1 VGLQQSLT
9 ALCEL
14 WAYASSSTKGF
25 GRAKDPPPPPHLA
38 LAVWTLTDD
47 VCCDHTHT
55 QVLFKFNEAMR
66 QLGSS
71 VASLPAYGVG
81 HSLGAVIHLIL
92 GSRYAV
98 QRNSNVLLSV
108 NSQELKDSVPLFMP
122 VVSPIT
128 QRFAPVLA
136 ELSRSPLS
144 GTVGSTVGQL
154 KNQGPPIVKQL
165 LPLMEQCVCPAACC
179 PGHCAKAAKRY
190 KREAWCTQTGVPYA
204 CFGAL

>member
-1 VGLQQSLT
+1 MLFLT
-9 ALCEL
+9 
-14 WAYASSSTKGF
+14 S
-25 GRAKDPPPPPHLA
+25 HI
-38 LAVWTLTDD
+38 
-47 VCCDHTHT
+47 HT

-165 LPLMEQCVCPAACC
+165 LPLMEQCVLPGCVYPGDCYRGLPAAQR
-179 PGHCAKAAKRY
+179 AKS
-190 KREAWCTQTGVPYA
+190 
-204 CFGAL
+204 

>member
-1 VGLQQSLT
+1 
-9 ALCEL
+9 
-14 WAYASSSTKGF
+14 
-25 GRAKDPPPPPHLA
+25 
-38 LAVWTLTDD
+38 
-47 VCCDHTHT
+47 
-55 QVLFKFNEAMR
+55 VLFKFNEAMR

-165 LPLMEQCVCPAACC
+165 LPLMEQCVLPGCVYPGDCYRGLPAAQR
-179 PGHCAKAAKRY
+179 AKS
-190 KREAWCTQTGVPYA
+190 
-204 CFGAL
+204 